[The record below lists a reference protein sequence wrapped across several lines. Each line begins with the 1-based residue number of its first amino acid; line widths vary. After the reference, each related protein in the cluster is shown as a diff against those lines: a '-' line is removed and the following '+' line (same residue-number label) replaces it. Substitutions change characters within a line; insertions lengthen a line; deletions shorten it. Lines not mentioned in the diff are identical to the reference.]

1 MRTLLICVLILFGA
15 GVANAGTF
23 TRFTGT
29 GDPPQEMT
37 GDILRDLNAPRIAEI
52 ERDVLRFS
60 SAPPLGGRGYMM
72 TFVGAADGAW
82 AEVVWALWDNRVDRW
97 RATRR
102 ERFELEPSE
111 YEDLATFADQAYLR
125 GARRGFMDPAP
136 EAIYVCADGPGY
148 LTERLIDG
156 RQIWLAGPCGPEHPN
171 DEIADY
177 LVRWLADRLGGD

>member
-1 MRTLLICVLILFGA
+1 MRTLLICALMLIGA
-15 GVANAGTF
+15 GVAQAETF
-23 TRFTGT
+23 SPHTGA

-37 GDILRDLNAPRIAEI
+37 GGILRDLGVPRISEI

-82 AEVVWALWDNRVDRW
+82 AEIVWVLWDNRVDRW
-97 RATRR
+97 RVTRR

-111 YEDLATFADQAYLR
+111 YEDLATFADRSYVR
-125 GARRGFMDPAP
+125 GARYGHMDPTP

-148 LTERLIDG
+148 LTERLVDG
-156 RQIWLAGPCGPEHPN
+156 SQIWLAGSCGREHPN
-171 DEIADY
+171 DEIANY
-177 LVRWLADRLGGD
+177 LFRWLADRLGGE